1 VVLDDFL
8 EWLQRSSIDRR
19 IKDPNKLKR
28 IANEK
33 KENRLSVFQGSNN
46 KKEKSKK
53 NNSEEDGLTY
63 GTQDC
68 DIGNKSSSMKL
79 YLLLMCEN

>member
-1 VVLDDFL
+1 
-8 EWLQRSSIDRR
+8 
-19 IKDPNKLKR
+19 LKR

-33 KENRLSVFQGSNN
+33 KENRLSVFQGSKN

-53 NNSEEDGLTY
+53 NNSEEDGFTY
-63 GTQDC
+63 GPQDC